1 MYRQFETFKN
11 NFTWNE
17 LKEQRDKNQ
26 IELDKRIAGLKA
38 LRKKFQA
45 KVHPNKNFKYLDQKD
60 QKIIKSAKQISE
72 RTRRLLADKNKKVK
86 VEVEVEVETKRK
98 KDYIR
103 SEIKSLESNVEAEV
117 KKIDSNIKK
126 QGNFFQAMLDIL
138 DNLFGS
144 KVKAGDKKKKYKVE
158 AEDKKK
164 KYKVEVEAEDKKKK
178 SKVDKLITIANKTI
192 KKTKALT
199 KDKILTEDQIKI
211 LNNLKKA
218 KIAAESKKNKV
229 EAESKKKKVKKEGN
243 FFDNLFGIRVKKNKV
258 EAEDVKKPKQTLEE
272 KRRNNILADLKSL
285 ANDKKILAKSLKLS
299 AQTEKRIKNQPIKI
313 KKSEKGYEKEDVT
326 LLVGKRK
333 DLTPQP
339 DKIGN
344 IIAIGSTILAFLCVV
359 LALYNQQS
367 DILTLSLI
375 TSVIALSIVS
385 HCTIGSFCIGGET
398 LWNRSRLGRR
408 CTYKKEMY
416 FSALITGALLSYILF
431 SRSILL
437 QIVNYFKKIF

>member
-1 MYRQFETFKN
+1 MYRQFETFKSHL
-11 NFTWNE
+11 TWNE

-26 IELDKRIAGLKA
+26 IELDKRISSLKA
-38 LRKKFQA
+38 FRKEYPA
-45 KVHPNKNFKYLDQKD
+45 KIHPNTNFKYIDQND
-60 QKIIKSAKQISE
+60 QKIIKSAKQVSE

-86 VEVEVEVETKRK
+86 VKIEAK
-98 KDYIR
+98 KQKGYIKG
-103 SEIKSLESNVEAEV
+103 EIKSLESKVEAEV

-126 QGNFFQAMLDIL
+126 QGQFFN
-138 DNLFGS
+138 NLFGI
-144 KVKAGDKKKKYKVE
+144 KVE
-158 AEDKKK
+158 AESRKSK
-164 KYKVEVEAEDKKKK
+164 VEAESRKRK
-178 SKVDKLITIANKTI
+178 SQVDKLIEIAKKTI
-192 KKTKALT
+192 KNT
-199 KDKILTEDQIKI
+199 KILTEDKVLTEEQIKI

-218 KIAAESKKNKV
+218 KIATENKKYKV
-229 EAESKKKKVKKEGN
+229 EAESKKKKVQTSDNFFDILGN
-243 FFDNLFGIRVKKNKV
+243 FFNNLFGIKIKKNIK
-258 EAEDVKKPKQTLEE
+258 AEDAKKTKAEDAKKTKAEDAKKTKLTLAE
-272 KRRNNILADLKSL
+272 KRKNKILADLKSL

-299 AQTEKRIKNQPIKI
+299 EQTAKKIKNQPIKI
-313 KKSEKGYEKEDVT
+313 QKSEKGYEKEDVT

-344 IIAIGSTILAFLCVV
+344 IIAIGSTILAFLCVI
-359 LALYNQQS
+359 LALYNKQS

-375 TSVIALSIVS
+375 TVVIALSIVS

-416 FSALITGALLSYILF
+416 FSALITGVLLSYILF